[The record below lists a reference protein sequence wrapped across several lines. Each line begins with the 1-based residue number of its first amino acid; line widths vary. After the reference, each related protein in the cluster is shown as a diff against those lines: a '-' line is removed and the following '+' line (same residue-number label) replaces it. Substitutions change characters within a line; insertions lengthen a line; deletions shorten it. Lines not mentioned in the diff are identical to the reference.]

1 MVSWVAK
8 SWLGAWGGHL
18 QQQIFVGVCGVGRWG
33 EPRFKHKTESETD
46 ILHAFLW
53 VPAWSGIH
61 LKQALLLLCP
71 GYSRTNQKGP
81 ENNPL
86 TGSIQTLL
94 MWIRAESTGE
104 HPQIMCSVFQRNR
117 NFSSLLLV
125 PMLWNVACDDAG
137 KGMRFLG
144 EGEGWDVNGWDSH
157 LRSFP
162 RSLWYPGQVPWL
174 PYLIFISCKIR
185 QILFVFQISPILTT
199 GKVSWATEGTQ
210 RHLRSILW
218 LWHCTSV
225 LFHHIHSRAIKKW
238 INFLNL
244 MLKKPSRFPFCW
256 LSPH

>member
-8 SWLGAWGGHL
+8 SWLGTWGGASSAAN
-18 QQQIFVGVCGVGRWG
+18 ICWCVGGWGAVG
-33 EPRFKHKTESETD
+33 EPRFKRKTESETD

-71 GYSRTNQKGP
+71 CYSRTNHKEP

-86 TGSIQTLL
+86 TGSIQRLL

-137 KGMRFLG
+137 KGMSFLG
-144 EGEGWDVNGWDSH
+144 GRVGCQR
-157 LRSFP
+157 LRITSQKLS
-162 RSLWYPGQVPWL
+162 SLTDTLDKSLG
-174 PYLIFISCKIR
+174 
-185 QILFVFQISPILTT
+185 
-199 GKVSWATEGTQ
+199 
-210 RHLRSILW
+210 
-218 LWHCTSV
+218 
-225 LFHHIHSRAIKKW
+225 FHI
-238 INFLNL
+238 
-244 MLKKPSRFPFCW
+244 
-256 LSPH
+256 

>member
-86 TGSIQTLL
+86 TGSIQTYSWCGFGL
-94 MWIRAESTGE
+94 
-104 HPQIMCSVFQRNR
+104 
-117 NFSSLLLV
+117 SLL
-125 PMLWNVACDDAG
+125 
-137 KGMRFLG
+137 
-144 EGEGWDVNGWDSH
+144 E
-157 LRSFP
+157 
-162 RSLWYPGQVPWL
+162 
-174 PYLIFISCKIR
+174 
-185 QILFVFQISPILTT
+185 
-199 GKVSWATEGTQ
+199 
-210 RHLRSILW
+210 SILKLCVPCFKETAISLPFSW
-218 LWHCTSV
+218 SPCCGMWYVTMLGKEWGFWGRGRGGMSTAEIHISEAFLAHCDTLDKS
-225 LFHHIHSRAIKKW
+225 LGFHI
-238 INFLNL
+238 
-244 MLKKPSRFPFCW
+244 
-256 LSPH
+256 

>member
-1 MVSWVAK
+1 MAGN
-8 SWLGAWGGHL
+8 LGGG
-18 QQQIFVGVCGVGRWG
+18 IFSSKYLLVCGGWGAVG

-71 GYSRTNQKGP
+71 CYSRTNQKEP

-86 TGSIQTLL
+86 TGSIQRLL

-137 KGMRFLG
+137 EGMSFWG
-144 EGEGWDVNGWDSH
+144 GGWDVNGWDSH
-157 LRSFP
+157 LRNFP
-162 RSLWYPGQVPWL
+162 RSLIPWTSPL
-174 PYLIFISCKIR
+174 ASIFNFHYL
-185 QILFVFQISPILTT
+185 
-199 GKVSWATEGTQ
+199 
-210 RHLRSILW
+210 
-218 LWHCTSV
+218 
-225 LFHHIHSRAIKKW
+225 
-238 INFLNL
+238 
-244 MLKKPSRFPFCW
+244 
-256 LSPH
+256 